1 MANLRKEV
9 KTNIKERTQL
19 TLDFNS
25 MLKQLAEKNRLGFI
39 DLDQH
44 LLNEKTSV
52 IHSRFLHKDPTNHH
66 LDSSSLS
73 KIISKELNF
82 IVSKF

>member
-1 MANLRKEV
+1 MANLRKEI

-25 MLKQLAEKNRLGFI
+25 MLKQLAEKNGLRFI

-52 IHSRFLHKDPTNHH
+52 IHSKFLHTNHH
-66 LDSSSLS
+66 LDSSSLA